1 MSLISKQRINTNLS
15 GTEYF
20 FNSRNIKIFPCA
32 YRGYWEELTQ
42 IEKTENFDRDG
53 NNKSFPLTNRPIKI
67 VSITGTGEEGEINY
81 TLVDNN
87 ITLENTPTEDAET
100 KVQIKYIYLST
111 DTISQGFDPE
121 AQATTEYNLTNLY
134 GKLSSNKES
143 YVISFTDI
151 GSDKCLLKCIIGG
164 YYFEIN
170 NVEVNDIKGKYLAIK
185 LREFDLE
192 NSINDVD
199 RKSKLLESLIDNDY
213 YLDTKV
219 TNDEYAFTGLAVVDT
234 ASSNYNYALNV
245 LDTNGNINWRAN
257 TILNALDTGSGK
269 YSIQNLNE
277 NSAYNCDASGDYAA
291 ALGTATTAK
300 NNNAVAL
307 GNNTKTNMNEQVVLG
322 KFNTESNDAYLVIG
336 NGTSN
341 SDRKNVVEVK
351 TNGTINTKGDLIVN
365 GSGRINTL
373 TLGNT
378 EINNSGAIDVYGN
391 STTKVFTVD
400 NSGNTNISGTLTVKD
415 DFEIGNDKFSV
426 DSDTGNTEIQGT
438 LDVNS
443 NITTKGNITANKSG
457 TNTLTLGSATSGSSG
472 EIKIYGTGTTTV
484 FTVDNSGELVLS
496 GDITTSGKI
505 TSSATTAEDSNTTLI
520 TKGYLVDYVTSSIA
534 GKADSS
540 SVNSSVT
547 DLAGQISSAAATAA
561 SNLTTAINNAK
572 TEINTL
578 ISNAKEELKT
588 YTNQAQAAAESKITS
603 EFANKAATATTGTSS
618 GNYIIE
624 VSQTNGQI
632 TAKEGSFS
640 TSIVST
646 DNTNAPTAKAV
657 YDCVNQAKT
666 EVNTSI
672 SNLWVETLVKE
683 TSTATS
689 CSSLKDLILDAVYP
703 VGSIYTQYVSDKEA
717 APTQC
722 PIKSSLGGTWAL
734 IDAGRFLRAVGTEDS
749 TRGQTGGSADA
760 AVVSHT
766 HTGTTN
772 NGKSTVT
779 ISKALSD
786 GWFDLR
792 ALAGKDHGRIVT
804 EVDGTI
810 VKQEDVTHKDR
821 ATASGWDSRQ
831 NTHQKVKFA
840 LNHSHTATVTEH
852 KHEFT
857 TNTTGEAGTGKNLPP
872 YLNVYMWQRTA

>member
-1 MSLISKQRINTNLS
+1 MSLISKQRINTNLN
-15 GTEYF
+15 GAEYF

-42 IEKTENFDRDG
+42 LEKTENFHRDG
-53 NNKSFPLTNRPIKI
+53 TTNSFTLTNSPIKI
-67 VSITGTGEEGEINY
+67 VSITGAGEEGEINY
-81 TLVDNN
+81 TLVNNN
-87 ITLENTPTEDAET
+87 ITLENTPTEDADT
-100 KVQIKYIYLST
+100 TVQIKYIYLST
-111 DTISQGFDPE
+111 NTISQGFDPE

-143 YVISFTDI
+143 YVISFTSI
-151 GSDKCLLKCIIGG
+151 GNDKSLLKCIIGG

-170 NVEVNDIKGKYLAIK
+170 NVEINDIKGKYLVIK

-192 NSINDVD
+192 NSSNDVD

-219 TNDEYAFTGLAVVDT
+219 NEDEYAFTGLAVVDT

-245 LDTNGNINWRAN
+245 MDADGNINWRAN

-277 NSAYNCDASGDYAA
+277 NSAYNCDASGDYAT

-300 NNNAVAL
+300 NTNAVAL

-336 NGTSN
+336 NGISN

-351 TNGTINTKGDLIVN
+351 TDGTINTKGNLIVN

-378 EINNSGAIDVYGN
+378 ETNNSGAIDVYGN
-391 STTKVFTVD
+391 STTKVFAVD

-443 NITTKGNITANKSG
+443 NITTKGNITVNKSG
-457 TNTLTLGSATSGSSG
+457 TNTLTLGSTTNGSSG

-505 TSSATTAEDSNTTLI
+505 TSSATTAADSNTTLI
-520 TKGYLVDYVTSSIA
+520 TKGYLVDYVTQSIA

-540 SVNSSVT
+540 SVNSSVA
-547 DLAGQISSAAATAA
+547 DLAEQITDAAETAQA
-561 SNLTTAINNAK
+561 NLTTAINNAK

-578 ISNAKEELKT
+578 ISNAKTELKT
-588 YTNQAQAAAESKITS
+588 YTDTAQAAAEGKITT
-603 EFANKAATATTGTSS
+603 EFAAKAAAATIGTSS
-618 GNYIIE
+618 GKYIIG

-632 TAKEGSFS
+632 TAEEGTFS
-640 TSIVST
+640 SSVVST
-646 DNTNAPTAKAV
+646 DNTNAPTSSAVHSYVDGVKDELEEKIDSVWSDSIKAAV
-657 YDCVNQAKT
+657 
-666 EVNTSI
+666 
-672 SNLWVETLVKE
+672 
-683 TSTATS
+683 
-689 CSSLKDLILDAVYP
+689 LDAVYP
-703 VGSIYTQYVSDKEA
+703 VGSIYTQHVSASSA
-717 APTQC
+717 APSQC
-722 PIKSSLGGTWAL
+722 PLESSLGGSWAL
-734 IDAGRFLRAVGTEDS
+734 IDAGTFLRAVGNEDS
-749 TRGQTGGSADA
+749 TRGGTGGSADA
-760 AVVSHT
+760 VVVSHT

-779 ISKALSD
+779 ISEALSD

-792 ALAGKDHGRIVT
+792 ALAGGDHGRIVT

-810 VKQEDVTHKDR
+810 VKQEDVTHNNR

-840 LNHSHTATVTEH
+840 LKHSHTATVAAH
-852 KHEFT
+852 NHSFT
-857 TNTTGEAGTGKNLPP
+857 TDSNGESGTGKNLPP
-872 YLNVYMWQRTA
+872 YLNVYMWQRTK